1 MSMAI
6 YNEIKRIREQILD
19 LVRRVESL
27 EQTRLEARKKREII
41 TMPSLGNTS
50 QKAANVQK

>member
-1 MSMAI
+1 MSIAL
-6 YNEIKRIREQILD
+6 YNEIKKIREQILD

-27 EQTRLEARKKREII
+27 EETRLEARKKREII
-41 TMPSLGNTS
+41 TMPTLGNTS